1 MDQDTRIMALEY
13 IWNAWDNVTKVYEDG
28 AVFSAY
34 QNQTTTSSCYQGVPT
49 NSRYMTL
56 NILYPDSTLDDRL
69 TNAALQWKKLK
80 FKTAAES
87 ISPKCSGL
95 DSSKERSPSKQT

>member
-34 QNQTTTSSCYQGVPT
+34 QNQTTTSSCYQGGSDQLAVHDYEY
-49 NSRYMTL
+49 SL
-56 NILYPDSTLDDRL
+56 S
-69 TNAALQWKKLK
+69 
-80 FKTAAES
+80 
-87 ISPKCSGL
+87 
-95 DSSKERSPSKQT
+95 